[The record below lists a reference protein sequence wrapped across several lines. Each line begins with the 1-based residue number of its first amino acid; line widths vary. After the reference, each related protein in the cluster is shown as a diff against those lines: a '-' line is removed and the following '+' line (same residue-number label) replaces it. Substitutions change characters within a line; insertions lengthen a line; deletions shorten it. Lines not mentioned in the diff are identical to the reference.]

1 MVNKFIN
8 ITKETILAFKRGRI
22 SELPSSI
29 KLYDNN
35 TKPCKQCRKSFKFIA
50 HNTIYC
56 NSCKQK
62 RKTISYR
69 HSKRKQ
75 RSLDV
80 QKVAL

>member
-1 MVNKFIN
+1 MNRKTI
-8 ITKETILAFKRGRI
+8 IKETLKAYYRGRI
-22 SELPSSI
+22 SKLPNSI
-29 KLYDNN
+29 QLYKNN
-35 TKPCKQCRKSFKFIA
+35 TKPCKQCRKPFSFTA
-50 HNTIYC
+50 HNTLYC
-56 NSCKQK
+56 ETCKQK